1 VQDDTAGRE
10 AYHPPVPGVVRTIV
24 GAIRVVH
31 PAPTAAVVTL
41 SAALAAI
48 LAAQNAA
55 DGLGPR
61 TWLVTLSV
69 LGSQVLTGATND
81 WADRRRDAVV
91 QHDKPIPSGE
101 IPARG
106 AIVVAVAGLALQVA
120 ASVPLGPLALGLGLV
135 ASASAAAYNLGLSA
149 TPASV
154 IPYLVSFGVLPFW
167 IASGVDVPIDRVAA
181 APLLVAPFAAAA
193 HLANTARDF
202 DADRSIGR
210 RNLAQ
215 VLGRGR
221 AIAAA
226 WALALGAGL
235 VPGALALAAGRIGA
249 LDGALGAAG
258 LIAVAQGFG
267 SARRL
272 WVGMLVAAVCWTAA
286 WALGTG

>member
-1 VQDDTAGRE
+1 MTNGPRDASSVGYRPVQDDTAGRE
-10 AYHPPVPGVVRTIV
+10 AYHPPVRGVVRTIV

-48 LAAQNAA
+48 LAAQNAS

-167 IASGVDVPIDRVAA
+167 IASGVDVPQDLVDLA
-181 APLLVAPFAAAA
+181 LLVLPAGFE
-193 HLANTARDF
+193 ARGQE
-202 DADRSIGR
+202 IT
-210 RNLAQ
+210 
-215 VLGRGR
+215 GRGDER
-221 AIAAA
+221 
-226 WALALGAGL
+226 LASWQRGE
-235 VPGALALAAGRIGA
+235 
-249 LDGALGAAG
+249 
-258 LIAVAQGFG
+258 
-267 SARRL
+267 
-272 WVGMLVAAVCWTAA
+272 AAVTDERV
-286 WALGTG
+286 LEMDRRVSRGHQRHRIRLVDLR